1 MQKIFLFDDCNFSW
15 YVMVNVVQR
24 CNLEGSWEE
33 IEVVNDFFFFEF
45 NLHDDCRVINESNLV
60 LEKEIKEDDFVIN
73 EGLDDKF
80 IHMDSS

>member
-1 MQKIFLFDDCNFSW
+1 
-15 YVMVNVVQR
+15 MVNVVQR

-60 LEKEIKEDDFVIN
+60 LAKEIKEDDFVIN